1 MRRKD
6 GSVDFNRDWII
17 YKNGFGSLTKEFW
30 AGNYVMFIIGNSVF
44 IP

>member
-1 MRRKD
+1 MKVIMRRKD

-17 YKNGFGSLTKEFW
+17 YKNGFGSKEGEFW
-30 AGNYVMFIIGNSVF
+30 IGNRT